1 MKSPARERILETADD
16 LFTRRGY
23 GNVGINEII
32 ERSGTAKASFYQHFK
47 SKDALC
53 LEWLN
58 GWHCKTERECKAI
71 LAQAVPAEKKI
82 LNFFADL
89 GKFLEEGDYR
99 GCPFTNTATFLVADS
114 NPAIR
119 VAIKSHKAFQHQFF
133 VSLTEE
139 LTTPARAIKLGAA
152 LFLLYAGATMES
164 QNLRD
169 TWPVAAA
176 RGAARELCRA
186 YARPSTVPA

>member
-1 MKSPARERILETADD
+1 MKAPARERILQTAGD

-58 GWHCKTERECKAI
+58 SWHCKTEKECESI
-71 LAQAVPAEKKI
+71 LAQPGSAEKKI
-82 LNFFADL
+82 LNFFEAL
-89 GKFLEEGDYR
+89 GEFLEAGDFR
-99 GCPFTNTATFLVADS
+99 GCPFTNTASFLVAES

-119 VAIKSHKAFQHQFF
+119 VAIKTHKAYQHQFL
-133 VSLTEE
+133 VSLAEE
-139 LTTPARAIKLGAA
+139 LTTPARAKKLGTA
-152 LFLLYAGATMES
+152 LFLLYSGATMEG

-169 TWPVAAA
+169 TWPVDAA
-176 RGAARELCRA
+176 RGAVRELCRA
-186 YARPSTVPA
+186 YSRQGLAQA

>member
-1 MKSPARERILETADD
+1 MKLPARKRILETAGD

-32 ERSGTAKASFYQHFK
+32 ARSGTAKASFYQHFK

-58 GWHCKTERECKAI
+58 GWHDKTERECEAV
-71 LAQAVPAEKKI
+71 LAQTAPAEKKI
-82 LNFFADL
+82 LNHFEAL
-89 GKFLEEGDYR
+89 GEFLKEGDYR
-99 GCPFTNTATFLVADS
+99 GCPFTNTASFLVADS

-119 VAIKSHKAFQHQFF
+119 DAIKSHKAFQHQFF
-133 VSLTEE
+133 VTLAEG
-139 LTTPARAIKLGAA
+139 LTTPARAKQLGAG
-152 LFLLYAGATMES
+152 LFLLYAGATMEG

-169 TWPVAAA
+169 TWPVEAAL
-176 RGAARELCRA
+176 GTARELCRA
-186 YARPSTVPA
+186 YTRQSAVPA